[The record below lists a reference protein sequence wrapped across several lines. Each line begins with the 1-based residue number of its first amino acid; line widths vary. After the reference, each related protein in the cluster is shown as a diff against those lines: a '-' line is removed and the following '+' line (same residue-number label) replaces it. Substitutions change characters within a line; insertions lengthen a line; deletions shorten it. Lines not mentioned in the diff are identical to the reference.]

1 MSDVKSL
8 NSMTLDSTIL
18 ATPDQVSAEL
28 AGEAVILDMKSGMYY
43 GLNPVGV
50 RIWELIGRPCRVSDV
65 KAVLLDEYEV
75 DPARCERDLFA
86 LLRELSANGL
96 IEVKDQAHA

>member
-1 MSDVKSL
+1 MEPVNFLD
-8 NSMTLDSTIL
+8 NITLETTVV

-50 RIWELIGRPCRVSDV
+50 RIWELIANPCRVSDV
-65 KAVLLDEYEV
+65 KAVLLDEYDV
-75 DPARCERDLFA
+75 DPDRCERDLLA
-86 LLRELSANGL
+86 ILKELSDKGL